1 MTGVGFVRG
10 GSGEDGLG
18 AHGGRSR
25 KWMGASNGC
34 RKEETRFSGPP
45 DGLTLKDDGRKRSD
59 TGRG

>member
-1 MTGVGFVRG
+1 VR